1 MTLASLLRSR
11 SGASSAEFA
20 LVLPLLIL
28 LLFGVIDGGRWLWEV
43 NKAEKAAQAGA
54 RFAVVT
60 TPVASGLVTADYLG
74 VGGLTQGD
82 IIPRTAF
89 GTVTCGSTA
98 CCSTGLTC
106 TQPYPALGTFDS
118 TAFQRIVTRIRA
130 MHPEVTSA
138 NVRIRYSG
146 SGLGYAGDPNG
157 MDVSPLVTVQ
167 LTGLQFRPLFSGMLF
182 GIPMPVFSATLTAE
196 DSDGNQSN

>member
-1 MTLASLLRSR
+1 MISNFLKSR

-28 LLFGVIDGGRWLWEV
+28 LLMAVIDGGRWLWEV
-43 NKAEKAAQAGA
+43 NKAEKAVQAGS

-60 TPVASGLVTADYLG
+60 TPVAGGLVTADYVG
-74 VGGLTQGD
+74 IGGLTQGD
-82 IIPRTAF
+82 PIPRSAF

-98 CCSTGLTC
+98 CCSAGLTC

-118 TAFQRIVTRIRA
+118 TAFNRIVTRMRA
-130 MHPEVTSA
+130 MHPEITAA
-138 NVRIRYSG
+138 NVRVVYSG

-157 MDVSPLVTVQ
+157 MDVSPLVRVEVS
-167 LTGLQFRPLFSGMLF
+167 GLQFRPLFSASLF

-196 DSDGNQSN
+196 DSAGTQSN